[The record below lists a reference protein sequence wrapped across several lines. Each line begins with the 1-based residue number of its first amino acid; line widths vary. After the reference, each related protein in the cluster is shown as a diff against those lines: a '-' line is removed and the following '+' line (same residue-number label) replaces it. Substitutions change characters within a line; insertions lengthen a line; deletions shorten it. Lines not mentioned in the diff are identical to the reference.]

1 MDKMKDLALLVG
13 RVLLALMFV
22 IAGWG
27 KIGGYAGTQGYME
40 AMGVPG
46 FILPLVI
53 LLELGGGLAIMLG
66 LFTRSLSVLMA
77 GFTLMAAFIFHHQP
91 ADQMQMLMF
100 MKNVSVAGGFLALA
114 AAVQG
119 PSAWMPASAR
129 TGNTRIASF
138 PTFWPVQSHRLFMPV
153 TFACGR

>member
-1 MDKMKDLALLVG
+1 MDKMKDVALLAG

-22 IAGWG
+22 MAGWS

-46 FILPLVI
+46 FMLPLVI

-77 GFTLMAAFIFHHQP
+77 GFTLMAAFIFHYQP
-91 ADQMQMLMF
+91 AEQMQMLMF

-114 AAVQG
+114 AAG
-119 PSAWMPASAR
+119 AGAFSLDAR
-129 TGNTRIASF
+129 LGKN
-138 PTFWPVQSHRLFMPV
+138 W
-153 TFACGR
+153 

>member
-1 MDKMKDLALLVG
+1 MDKMKDMALLVG

-22 IAGWG
+22 MAGWS

-46 FILPLVI
+46 FMLPLVI
-53 LLELGGGLAIMLG
+53 LLELGGGLAVVLG
-66 LFTRSLSVLMA
+66 LFTRSIAVLLA
-77 GFTLMAAFIFHHQP
+77 GFTLMAAFIFHYQP

-114 AAVQG
+114 AAG
-119 PSAWMPASAR
+119 AGAFSLDAR
-129 TGNTRIASF
+129 FGKN
-138 PTFWPVQSHRLFMPV
+138 W
-153 TFACGR
+153 

>member
-1 MDKMKDLALLVG
+1 MDKMRDMALLVG

-22 IAGWG
+22 MACGS

-46 FILPLVI
+46 FMLPLVI
-53 LLELGGGLAIMLG
+53 LLELGGGLAVVLG
-66 LFTRSLSVLMA
+66 LFTRSIAVLLA
-77 GFTLMAAFIFHHQP
+77 GFTLMAAFIFHYQP

-114 AAVQG
+114 AAG
-119 PSAWMPASAR
+119 EGAFSLDAR
-129 TGNTRIASF
+129 LGKN
-138 PTFWPVQSHRLFMPV
+138 W
-153 TFACGR
+153 

>member
-1 MDKMKDLALLVG
+1 MDKMKDLALLAG

-22 IAGWG
+22 IAGWS

-46 FILPLVI
+46 FMLPLVI
-53 LLELGGGLAIMLG
+53 LLELGGGLAIVLG

-77 GFTLMAAFIFHHQP
+77 GFTLMAAFIFHYQP
-91 ADQMQMLMF
+91 AEQMQMLMF

-114 AAVQG
+114 AAGAGAFSVD
-119 PSAWMPASAR
+119 AR
-129 TGNTRIASF
+129 LGKN
-138 PTFWPVQSHRLFMPV
+138 W
-153 TFACGR
+153 

>member
-1 MDKMKDLALLVG
+1 MDKMKDVALLVG

-22 IAGWG
+22 MAGWS

-46 FILPLVI
+46 FLLPLVI

-77 GFTLMAAFIFHHQP
+77 GFTLMAAFIFHYQP

-100 MKNVSVAGGFLALA
+100 MKNISVAGGFLALA
-114 AAVQG
+114 AAG
-119 PSAWMPASAR
+119 AGAFSLD
-129 TGNTRIASF
+129 G
-138 PTFWPVQSHRLFMPV
+138 RL
-153 TFACGR
+153 GKSW

>member
-1 MDKMKDLALLVG
+1 MDKMKDVALLAG

-22 IAGWG
+22 MAGWS

-46 FILPLVI
+46 FMLPLVI
-53 LLELGGGLAIMLG
+53 LLELGGGLAVVLG
-66 LFTRSLSVLMA
+66 LFTRSIAVLLA
-77 GFTLMAAFIFHHQP
+77 GFTLMAAFIFHYQP

-114 AAVQG
+114 AAG
-119 PSAWMPASAR
+119 AGAFSLDAR
-129 TGNTRIASF
+129 LGKN
-138 PTFWPVQSHRLFMPV
+138 W
-153 TFACGR
+153 